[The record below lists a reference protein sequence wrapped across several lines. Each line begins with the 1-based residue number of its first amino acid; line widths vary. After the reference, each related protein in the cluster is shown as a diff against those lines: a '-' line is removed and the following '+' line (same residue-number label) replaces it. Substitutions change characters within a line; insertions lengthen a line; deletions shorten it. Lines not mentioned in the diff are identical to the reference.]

1 MTLSFFWALGA
12 LFLAFLAWAVM
23 PTLGWRYLVGFSV
36 LPLASFVIM
45 SPFIL
50 PESPFY
56 LASIGDKNRVEI
68 ELAKVSKKLIFFSF
82 FCAPLHKIVI
92 GFSLIFFSRDTQRE
106 NTRCLMSKNNSKA
119 KISFYPESPLILIF
133 KKCEYFEK

>member
-23 PTLGWRYLVGFSV
+23 PTLGWRYLMGFSV

-68 ELAKVSKKLIFFSF
+68 ELEKVS
-82 FCAPLHKIVI
+82 
-92 GFSLIFFSRDTQRE
+92 
-106 NTRCLMSKNNSKA
+106 
-119 KISFYPESPLILIF
+119 
-133 KKCEYFEK
+133 FEKKANFLFLFFLCLYIRS

>member
-23 PTLGWRYLVGFSV
+23 PELGWRYLVGFSV
-36 LPLASFVIM
+36 LPLASFVVM

-56 LASIGDKNRVEI
+56 LASIGDKKQVEI
-68 ELAKVSKKLIFFSF
+68 ELAKVSDFLSLNECNLILLYFIFYVTDIRCFLIFFS
-82 FCAPLHKIVI
+82 K
-92 GFSLIFFSRDTQRE
+92 
-106 NTRCLMSKNNSKA
+106 
-119 KISFYPESPLILIF
+119 
-133 KKCEYFEK
+133 

>member
-1 MTLSFFWALGA
+1 M
-12 LFLAFLAWAVM
+12 
-23 PTLGWRYLVGFSV
+23 GFSV

-82 FCAPLHKIVI
+82 LCA
-92 GFSLIFFSRDTQRE
+92 FT
-106 NTRCLMSKNNSKA
+106 
-119 KISFYPESPLILIF
+119 
-133 KKCEYFEK
+133 